1 MPSAGIS
8 DSSRLRCD
16 NKGISSFLSMTY
28 GKSLGSFVLA
38 KLQVVGQ
45 EIQPHKHNYCIIF
58 YYQKPVHWG
67 LQGHLHR
74 ASWPRFFEICRRDS
88 FWAVPGAA
96 LPRSVG
102 KTAVA
107 LPCLPLL
114 TDALIDLKVR
124 HRLGR
129 FIPVWG
135 WLDGFTGLRITVIP
149 QR

>member
-1 MPSAGIS
+1 VPSAGIS

-67 LQGHLHR
+67 LQGRLHR
-74 ASWPRFFEICRRDS
+74 ASWPRFFEICRHDS
-88 FWAVPGAA
+88 FWAVPGAT

-102 KTAVA
+102 KPA
-107 LPCLPLL
+107 LAFPYQLNLP
-114 TDALIDLKVR
+114 TDALIGIKVR
-124 HRLGR
+124 RRLGG
-129 FIPVWG
+129 FVSGQASSCSATVW
-135 WLDGFTGLRITVIP
+135 
-149 QR
+149 